1 MLWQSPHLL
10 APTPNEVRRSRS
22 AGAASPDGSALPKS
36 EHGCSRFVPHPAT
49 HETDGE
55 RPRRKLARTRRG
67 RRVATG
73 QAEHKKQTQQEQQVA
88 RKGWHGGRPKINKRP
103 APARQTGQRGPVS
116 SSRNSTSPANARL
129 CILRGTLHPASGT
142 TPAAIG
148 GGPPRPPPPP
158 LPPRRVVCVRLL
170 GHPGIA
176 TATFGCAAFVP
187 RAHIHT
193 NYLVPHR

>member
-1 MLWQSPHLL
+1 MDQLFQNLNTVVHDSSRTRPPMKPTGRGRDESWHARDAGDGWQPGKQS
-10 APTPNEVRRSRS
+10 TRSRRN
-22 AGAASPDGSALPKS
+22 K
-36 EHGCSRFVPHPAT
+36 
-49 HETDGE
+49 
-55 RPRRKLARTRRG
+55 
-67 RRVATG
+67 
-73 QAEHKKQTQQEQQVA
+73 QQVA

-129 CILRGTLHPASGT
+129 CILRGTLHAASGT

-148 GGPPRPPPPP
+148 GGPPRPPP
-158 LPPRRVVCVRLL
+158 PPRRVVCVRLL